1 MNESDIRQLMTLVA
15 EGSVDIEEAIEQLKS
30 GPFRTDATGFAT
42 PDFHRRLRLG
52 MSEVVYGEHKT
63 AEQILEIVARLSQN
77 DTPVLITRLNEDQQW
92 ALRDAFPG
100 GRANE
105 AARTYMVYPP
115 EPRAPAEGEPF
126 VAIVSAGTSDFR
138 VVEEAAEVCVASGV
152 AFERICDV
160 GVAGPHRL
168 VSRLPILQ
176 RAAAIVVA
184 AGMDG
189 ALPSVIG
196 GMVGRPVI
204 GVPTSIGYG
213 ASFGGLAALL
223 TMLNSCAPGVTVT
236 NIDNGFSAAVAA
248 CNIVRSAK
256 DASCR
261 AAR

>member
-1 MNESDIRQLMTLVA
+1 MSLVA
-15 EGSVDIEEAIEQLKS
+15 EGSVHIDEAVEQLKS
-30 GPFRTDATGFAT
+30 GPFRTDSTGFAT

-52 MSEVVYGEHKT
+52 LSEVVYGEHKT

-77 DTPVLITRLNEDQQW
+77 ETPVLITRLNEDQQS
-92 ALRDAFPG
+92 ALSDAFPS

-105 AARTYMVYPP
+105 AARTYLVHAP
-115 EPRAPAEGEPF
+115 EPREPAEGEPF
-126 VAIVSAGTSDFR
+126 VAIVSAGTSDFQ
-138 VVEEAAEVCVASGV
+138 VVEEAAEVCVAAGV
-152 AFERICDV
+152 AFERISDV

-168 VSRLPILQ
+168 AKWLPVLQ
-176 RAAAIVVA
+176 RASAIVVA

-248 CNIVRSAK
+248 CNIVRGNK
-256 DASCR
+256 DMAAR